1 MRTLREIG
9 QEIRKFG
16 LEYCDLPTMFEN
28 VAILLRLLTLNI
40 DIKYK
45 GGITFY
51 SYIITIVS
59 GACYYYVFFFS
70 MTWYVF
76 WRSRELGEDIGAMII
91 LSLGITSEIGPL
103 KLFYMSY
110 NKDKTQKIAN
120 DFLECDANTIKSTRF
135 YANLLRHC
143 RTVKKRA
150 MLYWIVVAGNG
161 VIYLLKPITMKGRN
175 LPENYFL
182 IYGLEPIFETPNYQ
196 IAYCM
201 MVSALFFVCYVPA
214 CVTAFLIV
222 VTGYAE
228 SQMLA
233 LSEEMIQLWP
243 DAIKRAEERTQLDP
257 SKVLDVYN
265 LEVKTIMNQFVEK
278 RLKEIIKRHAL
289 VINLLNQ
296 VEIVFRQAI
305 AMGFVLLIVGL
316 LAELLGKLENTFL
329 QMPFAF
335 MQVSIDC
342 FAGQRV
348 MDASLVFEKAVY
360 DCRWENF
367 DKANMKLVLVMLQ
380 SSQKTLALSAGGIST
395 LSFTALMS
403 IYRGLYSSY
412 TALRSTVK

>member
-1 MRTLREIG
+1 MRTPREILH
-9 QEIRKFG
+9 EIRKFG
-16 LEYCDLPTMFEN
+16 LGYCDLPTMFEN

-40 DIKYK
+40 DSKYQ
-45 GGITFY
+45 GGIKIY
-51 SYIITIVS
+51 AYIITAVT
-59 GACYYYVFFFS
+59 GACYYYVFLFS
-70 MTWYVF
+70 MTWFVF
-76 WRSRELGEDIGAMII
+76 WRSKELGEDIGAMIV

-120 DFLECDANTIKSTRF
+120 DFLECDANTIKTTRF
-135 YANLLRHC
+135 YANLLKHC

-161 VIYLLKPITMKGRN
+161 IIYALKPVTMKGRN

-182 IYGLEPIFETPNYQ
+182 IFGLEPIFETPNYQ
-196 IAYCM
+196 IAYSM
-201 MVSALFFVCYVPA
+201 MISALFFVCYVPA

-233 LSEEMIQLWP
+233 LSVEMTQLWP
-243 DAIKRAEERTQLDP
+243 DAIKRAEEKTRLDA
-257 SKVLDVYN
+257 KEIDVYN
-265 LEVKTIMNQFVEK
+265 PEVKAVLNEFVEK
-278 RLKEIIKRHAL
+278 RLKEIIRRHAL

-412 TALRSTVK
+412 TALRSTMK